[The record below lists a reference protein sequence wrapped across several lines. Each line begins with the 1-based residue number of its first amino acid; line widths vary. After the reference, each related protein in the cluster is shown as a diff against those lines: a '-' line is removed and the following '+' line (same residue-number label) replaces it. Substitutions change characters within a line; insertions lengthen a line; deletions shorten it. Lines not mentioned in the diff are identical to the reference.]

1 MQFSWKIPRL
11 ILTAMLL
18 LVMTNV
24 MSQDKQTQQFRHRV
38 GAGFGFSFIPVA
50 GDLGDTDARGLFV
63 PSLRLDYFFH
73 MLPRWEIGF
82 MGNYELDH
90 YMIVDQQIE
99 RDHALGL
106 TLVGM
111 FNITDHLGV
120 FAGGGIEIESHQNLG
135 VFRLGT
141 EYSLDLGK
149 SWALVPKLYFD
160 FKNNYDTWSFGVT
173 IEKKF

>member
-1 MQFSWKIPRL
+1 MQITARIPLL
-11 ILTAMLL
+11 IVTVMLL
-18 LVMTNV
+18 LAMANA
-24 MSQDKQTQQFRHRV
+24 MGQDKQFRYRAGV
-38 GAGFGFSFIPVA
+38 GFGFTFIPLA
-50 GDLGDTDARGLFV
+50 GNLGDTDARGLFV
-63 PSLRLDYFFH
+63 PSVRLDYFIH
-73 MLPRWEIGF
+73 LLPRWEIGF

-120 FAGGGIEIESHQNLG
+120 FAGGGIEIETHQHLG

-141 EYSLDLGK
+141 EYSINMRRN
-149 SWALVPKLYFD
+149 WVLVPKLYFD
-160 FKNNYDTWSFGVT
+160 FKQNYDTWSFAVT
-173 IEKKF
+173 IAKKF